1 MKERFYYLRKV
12 IGNSLHKCGVVYLIL
27 ADNYDIA
34 RGTALCNET
43 EDNFLKDK
51 GIIVDRKLSKKLN
64 RKVFI
69 EFEGGINKAMKRA
82 KMALRNQKNYFP
94 IRVPEALEKVQGLGI
109 EYKSEFN
116 PILNRF
122 EEQILKDK
130 EEKIGA

>member
-1 MKERFYYLRKV
+1 MRERFYYLRKV
-12 IGNSLHKCGVVYLIL
+12 IGNSLHKCGVVYLIQD
-27 ADNYDIA
+27 AYDIA
-34 RGTALCNET
+34 RGTTLCNET
-43 EDNFLKDK
+43 EDSFLKDR

-64 RKVFI
+64 KKILV
-69 EFEGGINKAMKRA
+69 EFEGGINKAKKRA

-122 EEQILKDK
+122 EEEILKDK